1 MDTQT
6 HFQTAFDR
14 VHAAVQLF
22 ATGDARP
29 YKACWS
35 QSGDV
40 TICGGWG
47 AYERGWEQVGPRM
60 DWAAA
65 RWHGGHTNFVP
76 LAAGA
81 SGELAYSVW
90 IEQGDALMEGMDEF
104 RPIALRVTHIYR
116 YEDYSWKIIH
126 RHADALINKTAPDA
140 VLQK

>member
-1 MDTQT
+1 MDTQIY
-6 HFQTAFDR
+6 FQTTLDR
-14 VHAAVQLF
+14 VQAAVRLF
-22 ATGDARP
+22 ATGDSRP
-29 YKACWS
+29 YKDCWS
-35 QSGDV
+35 QAGDV

-47 AYERGWEQVGPRM
+47 AYECGWEQVGPRM

-65 RWHGGHTNFVP
+65 RWHGGHTDFVP
-76 LAAGA
+76 LAAGT
-81 SGELAYSVW
+81 SGELGYRVW

-116 YEDYSWKIIH
+116 YEDSLWKIIH